1 MLRPRQ
7 WEEELLMAHELIYAK
22 LPKRTQT
29 VLNLPLKERDKL
41 IRERE
46 KLLAEKEKAKKA

>member
-1 MLRPRQ
+1 
-7 WEEELLMAHELIYAK
+7 MAHELIYAK